1 MLRARHAH
9 KHDCASASS
18 ETLTRCFAAEP
29 PGGGTRCRMA
39 GQLITHEI
47 GRPVQSDFWPA
58 VGALDN
64 IRTVLFRCRSRW
76 TKHKTTRESG
86 RSGRGRGADGHS
98 YSIAH
103 EGYTCPHKRKRRI
116 NEMVCPISGF
126 TKALVLIVHAA
137 LLKASSV
144 CGKIIK
150 NYCSLRKAECTIL
163 NCKYEIL

>member
-1 MLRARHAH
+1 MIPKFKEIFFLLLFILVPLDRTKKTKLLLMLRARHAH

-76 TKHKTTRESG
+76 TKHKTTREAGEAEGGGGQTGIHIRLPTKDTLVHTSG
-86 RSGRGRGADGHS
+86 SG
-98 YSIAH
+98 
-103 EGYTCPHKRKRRI
+103 
-116 NEMVCPISGF
+116 
-126 TKALVLIVHAA
+126 ALMKWYAPFPD
-137 LLKASSV
+137 SQ
-144 CGKIIK
+144 
-150 NYCSLRKAECTIL
+150 RP
-163 NCKYEIL
+163 